1 MSDPPPVTS
10 DEDSPNR
17 DGKFSVN
24 EDWLATVIGLVLL
37 GLVLLGAIPAG
48 VIP

>member
-1 MSDPPPVTS
+1 MTEPAPVTS
-10 DEDSPNR
+10 DEDAP
-17 DGKFSVN
+17 DQHGKFSIN

-37 GLVLLGAIPAG
+37 ALVLLGVIPDG